1 MRKVQIVKR
10 KVKITSIG
18 LTALMLLSACG
29 RGDISPTSP
38 NGWEQLVYFFARAI
52 RWLSFGGLT
61 GLGII
66 LFTIIIRALLMPLYN
81 MQMKSG
87 QQMQDLQPELKALQ
101 AKYPGK
107 DTDSRM
113 KLAEE
118 SQALY
123 KKYGV
128 NPYASMWPLL
138 VQMPVMIALYQ
149 ALIRVPFLRTGTFL
163 WVELSQADPYYV
175 LPVLAAVFTF
185 LSSWLTNKA
194 AKEKNFVMTA
204 MTYVMPVF
212 IFFVGFRLASG
223 VVLYWTVSNAFQ
235 VFQILLLNN
244 PFKIIAERV
253 RVENEEKERQAK
265 IRRAKKKAKK
275 RRK

>member
-1 MRKVQIVKR
+1 MKR